1 MKDHLRQPCVLT
13 ELCKLFEDD
22 TILARPSIGK
32 RHNQIEVLILVAQ
45 ETFQLVLGLLPFP
58 QNVGQRF
65 RQPHLTDAG
74 IGFRLFQNN
83 SCAGVRHER
92 SEDVIDILLTQRFDC
107 PFGCPCQLLVDV
119 VLFAWKVR
127 SERKRQHLTQKQ
139 LAERLGMNP
148 RTIIDLETCQSNPK
162 FETVVLV
169 AKELNISVDAAIF
182 PEMVNQTVSKTVVDF
197 FAGKSE
203 AEIEKFIALCKQA
216 EAFQKD
222 E

>member
-1 MKDHLRQPCVLT
+1 M
-13 ELCKLFEDD
+13 
-22 TILARPSIGK
+22 
-32 RHNQIEVLILVAQ
+32 
-45 ETFQLVLGLLPFP
+45 
-58 QNVGQRF
+58 
-65 RQPHLTDAG
+65 
-74 IGFRLFQNN
+74 NN
-83 SCAGVRHER
+83 PL
-92 SEDVIDILLTQRFDC
+92 D
-107 PFGCPCQLLVDV
+107 
-119 VLFAWKVR
+119 LFAWKVR

-216 EAFQKD
+216 EAFQSHDHPLSGWHVLPLEGDITCLRPEGALKSANCTTFTAAPKLGAFSVLPYSGVASKEACWFALTSYFRSKRD
-222 E
+222 LLIVFLHRLTRERVDILY

>member
-1 MKDHLRQPCVLT
+1 MSEVAFISTEKFHRFSDYLFRCV
-13 ELCKLFEDD
+13 
-22 TILARPSIGK
+22 
-32 RHNQIEVLILVAQ
+32 V
-45 ETFQLVLGLLPFP
+45 
-58 QNVGQRF
+58 
-65 RQPHLTDAG
+65 
-74 IGFRLFQNN
+74 NN
-83 SCAGVRHER
+83 PL
-92 SEDVIDILLTQRFDC
+92 D
-107 PFGCPCQLLVDV
+107 
-119 VLFAWKVR
+119 LFAWKVR

-148 RTIIDLETCQSNPK
+148 RTIIDLETGKSNPK

-182 PEMVNQTVSKTVVDF
+182 PEMVNRTVSKTVVDF

-203 AEIEKFIALCKQA
+203 VEIEKFIALCKQA

>member
-1 MKDHLRQPCVLT
+1 M
-13 ELCKLFEDD
+13 
-22 TILARPSIGK
+22 
-32 RHNQIEVLILVAQ
+32 
-45 ETFQLVLGLLPFP
+45 
-58 QNVGQRF
+58 
-65 RQPHLTDAG
+65 
-74 IGFRLFQNN
+74 NN
-83 SCAGVRHER
+83 PL
-92 SEDVIDILLTQRFDC
+92 D
-107 PFGCPCQLLVDV
+107 
-119 VLFAWKVR
+119 LFAWKVR

-203 AEIEKFIALCKQA
+203 AEIEKIYRALQTGGSLPERRVTRSGSMCPA
-216 EAFQKD
+216 ALLFHPFAMRAVYSSFVL
-222 E
+222 

>member
-1 MKDHLRQPCVLT
+1 M
-13 ELCKLFEDD
+13 
-22 TILARPSIGK
+22 
-32 RHNQIEVLILVAQ
+32 
-45 ETFQLVLGLLPFP
+45 
-58 QNVGQRF
+58 
-65 RQPHLTDAG
+65 
-74 IGFRLFQNN
+74 NN
-83 SCAGVRHER
+83 PL
-92 SEDVIDILLTQRFDC
+92 D
-107 PFGCPCQLLVDV
+107 
-119 VLFAWKVR
+119 LFAWKVR

-148 RTIIDLETCQSNPK
+148 RTIIDL
-162 FETVVLV
+162 VLV

-182 PEMVNQTVSKTVVDF
+182 PEMINQTVSKTVVDF

>member
-1 MKDHLRQPCVLT
+1 M
-13 ELCKLFEDD
+13 
-22 TILARPSIGK
+22 
-32 RHNQIEVLILVAQ
+32 
-45 ETFQLVLGLLPFP
+45 
-58 QNVGQRF
+58 
-65 RQPHLTDAG
+65 
-74 IGFRLFQNN
+74 NN
-83 SCAGVRHER
+83 PL
-92 SEDVIDILLTQRFDC
+92 D
-107 PFGCPCQLLVDV
+107 
-119 VLFAWKVR
+119 LFAWKVR

-203 AEIEKFIALCKQA
+203 AENRKIYRALQTGGSLPERRVTRSGSMCPA
-216 EAFQKD
+216 ALLFHPFAMRAVYSSFVL
-222 E
+222 

>member
-1 MKDHLRQPCVLT
+1 M
-13 ELCKLFEDD
+13 
-22 TILARPSIGK
+22 
-32 RHNQIEVLILVAQ
+32 
-45 ETFQLVLGLLPFP
+45 
-58 QNVGQRF
+58 
-65 RQPHLTDAG
+65 
-74 IGFRLFQNN
+74 NN
-83 SCAGVRHER
+83 PL
-92 SEDVIDILLTQRFDC
+92 D
-107 PFGCPCQLLVDV
+107 
-119 VLFAWKVR
+119 LFAWKVR

-203 AEIEKFIALCKQA
+203 AEIEKSRSANRRKPSRKTSNAVGFDVPGRVTVFNIRMGISMHRSS
-216 EAFQKD
+216 FSN
-222 E
+222 

>member
-1 MKDHLRQPCVLT
+1 M
-13 ELCKLFEDD
+13 
-22 TILARPSIGK
+22 
-32 RHNQIEVLILVAQ
+32 
-45 ETFQLVLGLLPFP
+45 
-58 QNVGQRF
+58 
-65 RQPHLTDAG
+65 
-74 IGFRLFQNN
+74 NN
-83 SCAGVRHER
+83 PL
-92 SEDVIDILLTQRFDC
+92 D
-107 PFGCPCQLLVDV
+107 
-119 VLFAWKVR
+119 LFAWKVR

-169 AKELNISVDAAIF
+169 AKELNISVDAA
-182 PEMVNQTVSKTVVDF
+182 
-197 FAGKSE
+197 GKSE

>member
-1 MKDHLRQPCVLT
+1 M
-13 ELCKLFEDD
+13 
-22 TILARPSIGK
+22 
-32 RHNQIEVLILVAQ
+32 
-45 ETFQLVLGLLPFP
+45 
-58 QNVGQRF
+58 
-65 RQPHLTDAG
+65 
-74 IGFRLFQNN
+74 NN
-83 SCAGVRHER
+83 PL
-92 SEDVIDILLTQRFDC
+92 D
-107 PFGCPCQLLVDV
+107 
-119 VLFAWKVR
+119 LFAWKVR

-203 AEIEKFIALCKQA
+203 AEIEKFIALCGRVRCARPRYCFTRLLCGQFIILLFCKHFSDA
-216 EAFQKD
+216 RRTPG
-222 E
+222 

>member
-1 MKDHLRQPCVLT
+1 MPIRRQQKQPPDAFCPVAAHSFYLFLLRFQIRGICV
-13 ELCKLFEDD
+13 
-22 TILARPSIGK
+22 
-32 RHNQIEVLILVAQ
+32 V
-45 ETFQLVLGLLPFP
+45 
-58 QNVGQRF
+58 
-65 RQPHLTDAG
+65 
-74 IGFRLFQNN
+74 NN
-83 SCAGVRHER
+83 PL
-92 SEDVIDILLTQRFDC
+92 D
-107 PFGCPCQLLVDV
+107 
-119 VLFAWKVR
+119 LFAWKVR

-148 RTIIDLETCQSNPK
+148 RTIIDLETGKSNPK

>member
-1 MKDHLRQPCVLT
+1 M
-13 ELCKLFEDD
+13 
-22 TILARPSIGK
+22 
-32 RHNQIEVLILVAQ
+32 
-45 ETFQLVLGLLPFP
+45 
-58 QNVGQRF
+58 
-65 RQPHLTDAG
+65 
-74 IGFRLFQNN
+74 NN
-83 SCAGVRHER
+83 PL
-92 SEDVIDILLTQRFDC
+92 D
-107 PFGCPCQLLVDV
+107 
-119 VLFAWKVR
+119 LFAWKVR

-169 AKELNISVDAAIF
+169 TKELNISVDAAIF
-182 PEMVNQTVSKTVVDF
+182 PEMINQTVSKTVVDF

-203 AEIEKFIALCKQA
+203 VEIEKFIALCKQA